1 MATNLNQT
9 FRDRISPAGRAAS
22 IANRIDC
29 MRFTSTRFVS
39 RTTAYAGYPRNQA
52 RWGAVLIA
60 LAAILLLTACPSRP
74 LGRPKPPQTVVGGP
88 VAVWPGDTSSRPDR
102 GGYGSVDLN
111 DPASLLSRRVIY
123 FEYDSSDI
131 QPQFLATLRAHAA
144 YLSSAPAAR
153 VTLDGHTD
161 EHGTREYNL
170 ALGYY
175 RAGAV
180 RDFLRAEGVPPGRLR
195 TMSYGEERPVA
206 PDHGESAWA
215 LNRRVELVY

>member
-1 MATNLNQT
+1 MSLNKT
-9 FRDRISPAGRAAS
+9 FGTI
-22 IANRIDC
+22 
-29 MRFTSTRFVS
+29 
-39 RTTAYAGYPRNQA
+39 
-52 RWGAVLIA
+52 LLA

-74 LGRPKPPQTVVGGP
+74 LGRPKPPATIGGGLVG
-88 VAVWPGDTSSRPDR
+88 AWPDGVSSHPSR
-102 GGYGSVDLN
+102 GGHRTADLHDPSGS
-111 DPASLLSRRVIY
+111 LSRRVIY

-144 YLSSAPAAR
+144 YLSSDPAAR

-161 EHGTREYNL
+161 ERGTREYNL

-180 RDFLRAEGVPPGRLR
+180 RDFLRAEGVPAGRLR
-195 TMSYGEERPVA
+195 TMSYGEERPA
-206 PDHGESAWA
+206 GPSHSASAWA